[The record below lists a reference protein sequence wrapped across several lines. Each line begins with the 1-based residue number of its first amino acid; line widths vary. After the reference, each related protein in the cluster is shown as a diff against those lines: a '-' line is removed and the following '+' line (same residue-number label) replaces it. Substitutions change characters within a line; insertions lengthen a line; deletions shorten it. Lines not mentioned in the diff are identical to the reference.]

1 MSIICNIIPF
11 HASTG
16 FGRNLVERLDEYGAK
31 IYAVSIEC
39 MEELEKTCKNVTPI
53 RVDLRDWAGTRKAL
67 CAAIGQNKV
76 DGIVNNAGVGALKS
90 IWDLT
95 EDDYEL

>member
-1 MSIICNIIPF
+1 M
-11 HASTG
+11 
-16 FGRNLVERLDEYGAK
+16 VERLSEYGAT

-39 MEELEKTCKNVTPI
+39 MEELSKTCKNIFPI
-53 RVDLRDWAGTRKAL
+53 QVDLRDWAGTKEAL
-67 CAAIGQNKV
+67 IKMIGDEKI

-90 IWDLT
+90 IYDLT